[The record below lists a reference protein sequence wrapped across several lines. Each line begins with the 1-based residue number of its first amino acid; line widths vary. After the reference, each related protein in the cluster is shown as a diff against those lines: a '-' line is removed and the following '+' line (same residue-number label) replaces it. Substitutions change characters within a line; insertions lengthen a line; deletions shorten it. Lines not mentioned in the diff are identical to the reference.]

1 MIAGS
6 VLVTGASTGIGRACV
21 DQLVA
26 AGAHVWAAVR
36 GDVDEQALRGA
47 YGDAVTV
54 LRIELTDAASIEAAG
69 KRVGAAGPLLGLV
82 NNAGAAL
89 PAPLEHIPLDTFRR
103 QLEINVTGQ
112 LALIQAVLPALRAA
126 RDNGERARIVQV
138 GSIGG
143 RIAGPML
150 GPYHTS
156 KFALVGLT
164 DSLRAELAPSGIRV
178 ILVEPGAI
186 ATPIWQRGSDAGD
199 EVFDQL
205 PLAGQQRYAD
215 QIAAARTSA
224 ARSARRGR
232 PPSTAARVIL
242 RALTRRNPRP
252 RYLVGVDAQFAA
264 LLARLPFRL
273 KYRLTAA
280 PR

>member
-26 AGAHVWAAVR
+26 AGAQVWAAVR
-36 GDVDEQALRGA
+36 GDVDEQALRSA

-54 LRIELTDAASIEAAG
+54 LRVELTDAASIEAAG
-69 KRVGAAGPLLGLV
+69 KRVCAAGPLLGLV

-89 PAPLEHIPLDTFRR
+89 PSPLEHIPLDIFRR

-112 LALIQAVLPALRAA
+112 LAMVQAVLPALRAA
-126 RDNGERARIVQV
+126 REGGEPARIVQV

-232 PPSTAARVIL
+232 PPSTAAKVIL

-252 RYLVGVDAQFAA
+252 RYLVGLDAQFAA
-264 LLARLPFRL
+264 MLARLPFRL

-280 PR
+280 RR